1 MTGLSCYQNDLTCLN
16 VKNGN
21 NINMDLFAPYNVDLT
36 CIEVDDPAWATTNW
50 TVADYNIDDGVSF
63 NTDCNYS
70 AGCFTTPSTIAEIN
84 TIISLYP
91 NPASNRVM
99 IEVESYPSQLVLMDI
114 QGKVIRQELIT
125 NKTHVMDISA
135 LGKGIYFVRIEGF
148 SSKLIIE

>member
-1 MTGLSCYQNDLTCLN
+1 
-16 VKNGN
+16 
-21 NINMDLFAPYNVDLT
+21 
-36 CIEVDDPAWATTNW
+36 
-50 TVADYNIDDGVSF
+50 
-63 NTDCNYS
+63 
-70 AGCFTTPSTIAEIN
+70 
-84 TIISLYP
+84 
-91 NPASNRVM
+91 VM